1 LAPLLAGLGGR
12 NADDATA
19 FRTWRLGGELS
30 ASGDRES
37 FVLARACTE
46 AAIPLDDQGSAG
58 QRALASADLL
68 IRLPPHS
75 RALASGD
82 VVQAL
87 CF

>member
-1 LAPLLAGLGGR
+1 
-12 NADDATA
+12 
-19 FRTWRLGGELS
+19 LS

-46 AAIPLDDQGSAG
+46 AAIPLDDQSSAG
-58 QRALASADLL
+58 QRALAGADLL

-75 RALASGD
+75 RAFAPGD
-82 VVQAL
+82 EVQAL